1 MVELYEYTYTLVAI
15 LASWSMYATLYGKP
29 SPFRSWAENS
39 FIGFTMGLNIV
50 VTADYVWRTAV
61 DPLSRGVWFPFLGI
75 LLGVLMVLRLF
86 PRYSYISRL
95 PIAISIG
102 TNLGLSLRAQIF
114 TGFIN
119 QIRATVVPLYVADD
133 LYQSLVNTTISVSVV
148 LMLTFF
154 LYSTELVGPLRYSAR
169 AGEYILY
176 IALGAVFAQTFMG
189 RLGLLVGYMQSI
201 TEPAWKIPYTL
212 TFAVIVLGGILILD
226 RYGVLEKYS
235 D

>member
-1 MVELYEYTYTLVAI
+1 MVELYEFTYTLVAI

-29 SPFRSWAENS
+29 SPFRSWAESS

-61 DPLSRGVWFPFLGI
+61 QPTMRGEWFPFIGIFLGI
-75 LLGVLMVLRLF
+75 LMVLRLF
-86 PRYSYISRL
+86 PKYSYISRL

-102 TNLGLSLRAQIF
+102 TNLGLSLRSQIF

-119 QIRATVVPLYVADD
+119 QIRATIVPLYVAGD

-154 LYSTELVGPLRYSAR
+154 LYSTELVGPLGTTAKL
-169 AGEYILY
+169 GEYTLY

-201 TEPAWKIPYTL
+201 TDPAWKIPYSL
-212 TFAVIVLGGILILD
+212 ALAAIVLGGILIMD